1 MTTSLPPV
9 MTPILGGISV
19 RLQREVIFNGADNTK
34 TRLAADLG
42 KATLQGVGQLLDSSV
57 AS

>member
-1 MTTSLPPV
+1 